1 MPTTPDTIIIERSLA
16 TSPERAF
23 AAWADKDQRVQ
34 WDVPGNDWVIDAFE
48 QDFREDGAE
57 MSRFG
62 PAGAPIAESHGR
74 FLVIEPPRRIVS
86 AGVMRSIERSEVSS
100 VTMLTLD
107 FQKKGDGTLLTL
119 IDQSV
124 FLGSG
129 ETGTMRRHGWDAI
142 LERLEAFLSPR
153 S

>member
-1 MPTTPDTIIIERSLA
+1 MPITPDTIILERSFAA
-16 TSPERAF
+16 TRERVF
-23 AAWADKDQRVQ
+23 AAWADSDQRVQ

-74 FLVIEPPRRIVS
+74 FLVIEQSRRIVS
-86 AGVMRSIERSEVSS
+86 AGVMRSIDRGEVSS

-107 FQKKGDGTLLTL
+107 FREKGDGTLLTI

-129 ETGTMRRHGWDAI
+129 ETADMRRHGWNAI
-142 LERLEAFLSPR
+142 LDHLDAFLSLR
-153 S
+153 N